1 MIRKFTTYLL
11 VCTVLFVLTR
21 CNEDEAE
28 SPPKSSVTVDS
39 PEGMAFET
47 VFTFEIDQVNA
58 DNITLYPYGRAKASW
73 GTVPVT
79 AFEDGVAMVE
89 FTYTH
94 VGVFDVVVVTNNHTD
109 DGNFKNTVSESIS
122 VDVTSDRANLES
134 FGFGSVIEEL
144 DEDATSVEV
153 TVPYNGFVATKA
165 KATYVTSEFATVTVN
180 GVEQTS
186 ETTEVD
192 FTNPVV
198 YRITSHD
205 GSTTKEYEVTVNVT
219 APEQNYDIKTF
230 TGTLQSEDR
239 EGRTVLGSVDN
250 DNKIIVLYDTL
261 GTPEEY
267 ENYFEE
273 VEIGYE
279 QFSEFAFINY
289 QDKRL
294 AGQKL
299 NFSTEPTE
307 ITAYSQDSLNVFS
320 EYRVYALSG
329 VELHLTSLD
338 LVPQAIV
345 TREDF
350 NITIGV
356 LEGTNLGALRLE
368 ADVVLPPNTTL
379 VGMSTRQSDEG
390 AVNVPFDDG
399 DAIDFTDDVAFNV
412 TVHNSV
418 LDIDYTVTYTVTVEE
433 LK

>member
-28 SPPKSSVTVDS
+28 SPPKSSVTADGN
-39 PEGMAFET
+39 EGMAFET
-47 VFTFEIDQVNA
+47 VFTFTIDQVNA

-79 AFEDGVAMVE
+79 SFEDGVAMVE

-122 VDVTSDRANLES
+122 VDVTSDRADLVS
-134 FGFGSVIEEL
+134 FGFGSVIEEV
-144 DEDATSVEV
+144 DEDATTVEV

-219 APEQNYDIKTF
+219 PAEQNPDIKTF
-230 TGTLQSEDR
+230 TGKLTSTGKIKDR
-239 EGRTVLGSVDN
+239 EVPGYIDNAGR
-250 DNKIIVLYDTL
+250 IIVLYDTL
-261 GTPEEY
+261 PVDEASY
-267 ENYFEE
+267 A
-273 VEIGYE
+273 GYYDSVQISKWE
-279 QFSEFAFINY
+279 MVSEFAFINY
-289 QDKRL
+289 DGKRL
-294 AGQKL
+294 KDQRFDL
-299 NFSTEPTE
+299 STTKE
-307 ITAYSQDSLNVFS
+307 ITAYSQDSLNVS
-320 EYRVYALSG
+320 EDYTIYA
-329 VELHLTSLD
+329 VIAPKLHLTTINLTPNVDGDINGFDINFNLLD
-338 LVPQAIV
+338 
-345 TREDF
+345 
-350 NITIGV
+350 N
-356 LEGTNLGALRLE
+356 TNLASIQLE
-368 ADVVLPPNTTL
+368 EMIELPSNTTL
-379 VGMSTRQSDEG
+379 LGIKAGGD
-390 AVNVPFDDG
+390 PFADG
-399 DAIDFTDDVAFNV
+399 DFVDLTEPVDFEV
-412 TVHNSV
+412 TVRNNT
-418 LDIDYTVTYTVTVEE
+418 LNIDYTVTYTVAVTK